1 MKNKDT
7 KFKSF
12 SFIFDA
18 LYFAILI
25 ILSLVIGALL
35 NNIAYSLIIALF
47 IFVLKI
53 LYENYKLEKIILDF
67 DNKSLDNYPK
77 KNENLILKINKNYED
92 LLSIS
97 DKFNA
102 LEKRFKELSNSM
114 PDAAVVIDKKLNTEW
129 FNEAARK
136 MLFFEEID
144 IGRPILHLIRNPN
157 FTDFLNSKQ
166 RDFYVYFTSPQN
178 YNMTIQCF
186 I

>member
-67 DNKSLDNYPK
+67 DNKSSLAELDF
-77 KNENLILKINKNYED
+77 ET
-92 LLSIS
+92 
-97 DKFNA
+97 
-102 LEKRFKELSNSM
+102 NS
-114 PDAAVVIDKKLNTEW
+114 ES
-129 FNEAARK
+129 E
-136 MLFFEEID
+136 
-144 IGRPILHLIRNPN
+144 
-157 FTDFLNSKQ
+157 SKS
-166 RDFYVYFTSPQN
+166 VS
-178 YNMTIQCF
+178 
-186 I
+186 